1 MSTEEAEEEKK
12 RETTIPSLDDANH
25 NMLNFACS
33 FIHSFIH
40 SLHKPD
46 GQTNVLSRT

>member
-12 RETTIPSLDDANH
+12 RETTIPSLDDGNH

-33 FIHSFIH
+33 FIHS
-40 SLHKPD
+40 LRKPD